1 MKLDRGRNDNESGS
15 NEALSEREDR
25 PELTLGGMLGFEVG
39 LGVLALALAWSF
51 GVSILAAFDGL
62 WLPGLIWGVFATAPM
77 LLLLVGLERSR
88 AGWVVELRKFVEQKL
103 VPLFAGIGPVG
114 IFLVALSAGIFEELL
129 FRAVIQQGLENA
141 FGLWPALLL
150 ASLLF
155 GLAHAMTWAYL
166 VLATLMGLYLGA
178 LYAWTDQLLAPM
190 LTHFLYDWAALA
202 WLLRKR

>member
-1 MKLDRGRNDNESGS
+1 MT
-15 NEALSEREDR
+15 
-25 PELTLGGMLGFEVG
+25 LTVRHYIDGAFTD
-39 LGVLALALAWSF
+39 
-51 GVSILAAFDGL
+51 AADGTTFSVQDPFSL
-62 WLPGLIWGVFATAPM
+62 ETIGTQAAATAAD
-77 LLLLVGLERSR
+77 VDR
-88 AGWVVELRKFVEQKL
+88 AI
-103 VPLFAGIGPVG
+103 A
-114 IFLVALSAGIFEELL
+114 SA
-129 FRAVIQQGLENA
+129 ENA

-155 GLAHAMTWAYL
+155 GLAHAMTLTYL

>member
-1 MKLDRGRNDNESGS
+1 MLGR
-15 NEALSEREDR
+15 
-25 PELTLGGMLGFEVG
+25 MLGFELA
-39 LGVLALALAWSF
+39 LGVLALALAWGF
-51 GVSILAAFDGL
+51 GVSILAAFAGA
-62 WLPGLIWGVFATAPM
+62 WLQGLIWGVLATGPM
-77 LLLLVGLERSR
+77 LLMVVGFERSQ
-88 AGWVVELRKFVEQKL
+88 AGWVVELKRFVEGKL

-129 FRAVIQQGLENA
+129 FRAVIQQGLETS

-155 GLAHAMTWAYL
+155 GLAHAMTRAYL

-190 LTHFLYDWAALA
+190 LTHFLYDWAVLT